1 MTSALDRLR
10 STLWRLFAGV
20 SRQLESWLKRHRI
33 ARTRLRSFQDAP
45 MATHWLMQP
54 HLSEAQRRLL
64 VGTGDPIRYGTLLLA
79 FEQLSKDQIPGS
91 LAECGVYR
99 GWLSKFIHNV
109 APERR
114 LFLFDTFGGFDSRDV
129 SAHGDERFRD
139 TSVQSVLE
147 HIGSAENIVVRK
159 GYFPETTVGLEDERF
174 AFVMIDFDKYEPTLA
189 ALEFFYSRVSR
200 GGFVFVHDYNSP
212 ESDWS
217 CSRALDGFLADKV
230 EEPICIPDPWG
241 SALFRKL

>member
-1 MTSALDRLR
+1 MTQIGNWLR
-10 STLWRLFAGV
+10 GYGITRTNLRWFRA
-20 SRQLESWLKRHRI
+20 KPI
-33 ARTRLRSFQDAP
+33 ASS
-45 MATHWLMQP
+45 WLMQP

-79 FEQLSKDQIPGS
+79 FEQLSKGQIPGS

-99 GWLSKFIHNV
+99 GWLSKFIHDMV
-109 APERR
+109 PERR
-114 LFLFDTFGGFDSRDV
+114 LFLFDTFAGFDSRDA
-129 SAHGDERFRD
+129 SALGDERFRE
-139 TSVQSVLE
+139 TSEQSVLE
-147 HIGSAENIVVRK
+147 HIGSTENVVIRK
-159 GYFPETTVGLEDERF
+159 GYFPKTSVGLEDERF

-189 ALEFFYSRVSR
+189 ALEFFYSRVSP

-212 ESDWS
+212 ESDWA

-230 EEPICIPDPWG
+230 EELVCIPDSWG